1 MDFLSELNPKQREAV
16 EAPMGPVLVLAGP
29 GSGKTRVLTYRL
41 AYLLRTAEV
50 APWQLMAVTFTN
62 KAAREMKERLAP
74 EEPNPAR
81 PGLLTARQVQAVSL
95 GTFHAVCARILRRE
109 SDLLPG
115 RDANFV
121 IYDTDDQLALV
132 RQALRDLNL
141 DEKKFTPS
149 GIHSIISSAKNELI
163 GPEEFQAHTYRQE
176 VAARVYQRY
185 QELLRENN
193 AFDFDD
199 LLMQTVELLHNHAQL
214 LAAYQER
221 YQHIL
226 VDEFQDTNTAQ
237 YELLKLLSARH
248 RQLFVVAD
256 EDQSIYR
263 WRGADY
269 RNVLRF
275 RDDFPEHRLILLE
288 QNYRSTTHI
297 LEAAKQVIRQ
307 NARRVDKDLYTQRG
321 DGAKV
326 RLIETYDE
334 QEEAQFVVNE
344 IARLEAEGVAA
355 ASQCAIMYRTN
366 AQSRV
371 LEEEFIRRGQPYRLV
386 RGTRFYER
394 KEIKDVVAYL
404 RVVHNPQDW
413 VSMARIINTPPRGI
427 GEKTLQLVQAWAF
440 RLGTSA
446 FDVLRRLTQQ
456 TAGQPSVQPDALAGR
471 ARNALVAFAA
481 MLDELIAARQR
492 LTLPELFDLTLAR
505 SGYREYAQDGTRE
518 GEERWEN
525 LMELRR
531 VTQEYGTLDPAEA
544 LPLFLEQ
551 VALVSDVDGPAQGN
565 GGPALLTLHAAKGLE
580 FPVVFMVGMDEGLLP
595 HSRSL
600 DDIEAME
607 EERRLCYVGMT
618 RAMDQLYLIHTF
630 RRVMAGQNNVSV
642 PSRFLADI
650 PSRVVEQWS
659 SRAIQT
665 RRAERAAAANPWT
678 ATQHNRRGWASS
690 RAWPATDRRRS
701 DNGAAPEASPR
712 AAPTPSASMPGYKI
726 GDVIIHARFGEGVV
740 VNSQLT
746 SDDQEIDVVFPELG
760 VKKLSVNYA
769 PIQKKADIQ

>member
-1 MDFLSELNPKQREAV
+1 MDFLNELNPKQREAV
-16 EAPMGPVLVLAGP
+16 EAPLGPVLVLAGP

-41 AYLLRTAEV
+41 AYLVRAAGV

-74 EEPNPAR
+74 EEPDPAR
-81 PGLLTARQVQAVSL
+81 PGLLTARQVEAVSL

-109 SDLLPG
+109 GELLPG

-163 GPEEFQAHTYRQE
+163 GPEDFQAQSYRQE
-176 VAARVYQRY
+176 VAARVYRRY
-185 QELLRENN
+185 QELLRDNN

-199 LLMQTVELLHNHAQL
+199 LLMQTVELFRDHAQL

-221 YQHIL
+221 YQYVL

-237 YELLKLLSARH
+237 YELLKLLAARH
-248 RQLFVVAD
+248 HRLFVVAD

-288 QNYRSTTHI
+288 QNYRSTMHI

-307 NARRVDKDLYTQRG
+307 NVQRVDKDLYTRRG
-321 DGAKV
+321 AGAKV
-326 RLIETYDE
+326 HLIETYDE
-334 QEEAQFVVNE
+334 QEEAQFVAGE
-344 IARLEAEGVAA
+344 IARLEAEGLATP
-355 ASQCAIMYRTN
+355 SQCAIMYRTN
-366 AQSRV
+366 AQSRA

-394 KEIKDVVAYL
+394 KEVRDAIAYL
-404 RVVHNPQDW
+404 RVIHNPHDW

-427 GEKTLQLVQAWAF
+427 GDKTFQSLQAWAF
-440 RLGTSA
+440 RLGVPGFEA
-446 FDVLRRLTQQ
+446 LRRL
-456 TAGQPSVQPDALAGR
+456 AGQAPGGPSAQPGPIAGR
-471 ARNALVAFAA
+471 AHHALAAFVA
-481 MLDELIAARQR
+481 MLEELIAARQR
-492 LTLPELFDLTLAR
+492 LTLTELFDLTLAR
-505 SGYREYAQDGTRE
+505 SGYREYVQDGTRE

-531 VTQEYGTLDPAEA
+531 VTQEYITLDPAEA

-551 VALVSDVDGPAQGN
+551 VALVSDVDGLTQAN
-565 GGPALLTLHAAKGLE
+565 AGPALLTLHAAKGLE

-600 DDIEAME
+600 DDLEAME

-618 RAMDQLYLIHTF
+618 RAKDQLYLIHTF
-630 RRVMAGQNNVSV
+630 RRVMAGQNNIST

-650 PSRVVEQWS
+650 PDHVVECWS
-659 SRAIQT
+659 SRAAQVKRTESTGSPAWSSGRRQHGQT
-665 RRAERAAAANPWT
+665 SWRTWRAAGGRESRYQPESAEDGGLT
-678 ATQHNRRGWASS
+678 ARQPASL
-690 RAWPATDRRRS
+690 
-701 DNGAAPEASPR
+701 
-712 AAPTPSASMPGYKI
+712 PTPGYAV

-740 VNSQLT
+740 VNSQVT
-746 SDDQEIDVVFPELG
+746 SDDQEIDVVFPNLG

-769 PIQKKADIQ
+769 PIQKKADVQ